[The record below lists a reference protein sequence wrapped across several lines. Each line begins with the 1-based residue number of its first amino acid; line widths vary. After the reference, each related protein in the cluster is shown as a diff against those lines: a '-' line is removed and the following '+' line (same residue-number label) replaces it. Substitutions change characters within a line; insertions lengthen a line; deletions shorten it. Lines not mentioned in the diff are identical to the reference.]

1 MNFDK
6 GNEKHSLKAL
16 ITVKRKRSCIDL
28 KTTLFKHL
36 RQCLLTLKKGG
47 MRVGSRGSHPILEWG
62 VGFPLPWGRDGKT
75 PGRVRV
81 LP

>member
-16 ITVKRKRSCIDL
+16 ITVKRKRSCLDL

-36 RQCLLTLKKGG
+36 LHTLN
-47 MRVGSRGSHPILEWG
+47 MSS
-62 VGFPLPWGRDGKT
+62 DKT
-75 PGRVRV
+75 I
-81 LP
+81 